1 MLRGL
6 GMVMET
12 LSGKERPT
20 RVHRR
25 QSEAKRRWVLLMPTI
40 PSADTTARVKIWRQ
54 LQKVGAVALKNSVYV
69 LPNRDECV
77 EAFEWVSRE
86 LVELGGQASLCE
98 GQFFDGVTDE
108 EIERRFVEA
117 RNSDYQALADEAR
130 GVAKVLK
137 SKRLSPD
144 KLVTL
149 AEHVAKLKRRFDE
162 VNAIDFCHATGR
174 EPTRG
179 LLAGIERTLGELRG
193 DEQPESLTR
202 VARPSGATWVT
213 RTGVHIDRIAC
224 SWLIRRFIDPRA
236 KLKFV
241 PPKGYVPEPGEL
253 RFDMYDAEFTHV
265 GDRCSFEV
273 LLVRMGLAD
282 DAALSAV
289 GEIVHDIDLKDEKYS
304 RPETP
309 GIASTIVGICGSVRD
324 DEARIAAASPL
335 LDGLY
340 AFFGRPSGK

>member
-1 MLRGL
+1 
-6 GMVMET
+6 MVMET
-12 LSGKERPT
+12 SS
-20 RVHRR
+20 RR
-25 QSEAKRRWVLLMPTI
+25 EGAARARSSEPETKRRWVLLMPTI
-40 PSADTTARVKIWRQ
+40 PSADTTARVRVWRQ
-54 LQKVGAVALKNSVYV
+54 LQKVGAIALKNSVYV

-117 RNSDYQALADEAR
+117 RNSDYEEVATEAR

-137 SKRLSPD
+137 GKRLPKE

-149 AEHVAKLKRRFDE
+149 TEQVAKLKRRFDE
-162 VNAIDFCHATGR
+162 VGAIDFCHATGR
-174 EPTRG
+174 EVARG
-179 LLAGIERTLGELRG
+179 LLVGIERTLAELRG
-193 DEQPESLTR
+193 DQQQEPLTR
-202 VARPSGATWVT
+202 VVRPTGATWVT

-224 SWLIRRFIDPRA
+224 SWLIRRFIDPNA

-241 PPKGYVPEPGEL
+241 PPKGYRPEPGEL
-253 RFDMYDAEFTHV
+253 RFDMYEAEFTHI

-273 LLVRMGLAD
+273 LLVRMGLED
-282 DAALSAV
+282 DAALSAMAEV
-289 GEIVHDIDLKDEKYS
+289 IHDIDLKDEKYA
-304 RPETP
+304 RPETI
-309 GIASTIVGICGSVRD
+309 GIASTVVGICSSVRD

-340 AFFGRPSGK
+340 AFFARPSGK